1 MTDSKADDTN
11 NSDKNP
17 QTSID
22 ITTILASSV
31 HDIKNS
37 LGMLLGTLDE
47 LVHSKHFETVE
58 EKKQLSV
65 LQSEASRINNSL
77 IHLLGLYRLQKDKLP
92 LQIKEVFVND
102 LLEEQIAANENLLLL
117 QSITVELDCAE
128 DLHWYFDSQLI
139 GSIINNILINA
150 LKYTRSKITIKVWNE
165 NGYLKIRIDD
175 DGDGY
180 PESILTNQNAS
191 THAIN
196 FATGSTNLGLYFAAI
211 IANAHQRNDKHGFIE
226 LNNHT
231 SGGRFTLTL
240 P

>member
-1 MTDSKADDTN
+1 MT
-11 NSDKNP
+11 NP

-22 ITTILASSV
+22 ISTILASSV

-37 LGMLLGTLDE
+37 LGMLLGTLDD
-47 LVHSKHFETVE
+47 LVHSKDFETTE
-58 EKKQLSV
+58 EKRQLAV

-102 LLEEQIAANENLLLL
+102 LLEEQIASNENLLNL
-117 QSITVELDCAE
+117 QSIEVTLDCAE
-128 DLHWYFDSQLI
+128 DLNWYFDSQLI
-139 GSIINNILINA
+139 GSVINNILINA
-150 LKYTRSKITIKVWNE
+150 LKYTQKTIAIKAWVE
-165 NGYLKIRIDD
+165 NSVLKIQIDD
-175 DGDGY
+175 DGSGY
-180 PESILTNQNAS
+180 PESILTNQNAT

-196 FATGSTNLGLYFAAI
+196 FATGSTNLGLYFAAS
-211 IANAHQRNDKHGFIE
+211 IADAHERNGKKGYIE
-226 LNNHT
+226 LSNHD